1 MATQETTSEFN
12 KPLTSGQRIEAVKIS
27 DKPNTLLSK
36 RLGILGL
43 K

>member
-12 KPLTSGQRIEAVKIS
+12 KPPSSGQRIEAVKIS
-27 DKPNTLLSK
+27 DKPNTLLSQH
-36 RLGILGL
+36 LGILDL